1 METIQDLIISK
12 RKMAIFSLSLLVIKT
27 PKTNKW
33 NSNGFKV
40 LKLLIITF

>member
-27 PKTNKW
+27 PLKQINGIVMDSKCL
-33 NSNGFKV
+33 NS
-40 LKLLIITF
+40 